1 MTQEA
6 EEAAGHGQPHQAHAH
21 HGEVGLGEGEEVL
34 LASSESE
41 QEIHGAGSSLE
52 GGDTLCRCSIDCI
65 LYQTVDSNRLAGFK
79 GSLWHTHTH
88 THSLKLYV
96 TKFLLTHSLNIPP
109 SKLFN
114 LIL

>member
-52 GGDTLCRCSIDCI
+52 GGDTLCRCSIDYI
-65 LYQTVDSNRLAGFK
+65 LYQTVDINRLAEFK

-88 THSLKLYV
+88 THAHCYK
-96 TKFLLTHSLNIPP
+96 LLTH
-109 SKLFN
+109 
-114 LIL
+114 ILT

>member
-21 HGEVGLGEGEEVL
+21 HGEVGLGEGEDVL

-52 GGDTLCRCSIDCI
+52 GGDTLCRCFIDYI
-65 LYQTVDSNRLAGFK
+65 LYQTVDINRLAGFK
-79 GSLWHTHTH
+79 GSLWHTHTL
-88 THSLKLYV
+88 THIPIVTKCLITYSLKIL
-96 TKFLLTHSLNIPP
+96 P

-114 LIL
+114 LSL